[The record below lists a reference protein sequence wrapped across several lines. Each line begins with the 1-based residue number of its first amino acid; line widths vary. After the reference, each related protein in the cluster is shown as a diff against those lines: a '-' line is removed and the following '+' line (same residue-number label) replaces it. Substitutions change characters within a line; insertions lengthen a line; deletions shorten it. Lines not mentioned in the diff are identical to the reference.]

1 MAKMMSNFAINTLGL
16 QPNTGTVCNFTD
28 MNNESDEMK
37 FYAGLA
43 CQLGLMGLN
52 DQGSANETFNPNE
65 TVTRAQF
72 GTVLSRL
79 IRQDKNNGG
88 TPYYAKHLQALKTA
102 GIMTKIDTPN
112 TKELR

>member
-1 MAKMMSNFAINTLGL
+1 MSK
-16 QPNTGTVCNFTD
+16 
-28 MNNESDEMK
+28 ESDEMK
-37 FYAGLA
+37 FYANLA